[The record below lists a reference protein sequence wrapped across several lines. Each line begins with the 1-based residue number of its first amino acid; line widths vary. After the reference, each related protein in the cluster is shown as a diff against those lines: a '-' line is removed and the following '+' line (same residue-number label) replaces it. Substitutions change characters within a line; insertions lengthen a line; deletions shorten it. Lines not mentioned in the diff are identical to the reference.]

1 MRART
6 LAIVYLLPILLTVT
20 LMVVRA
26 KFSFHFYACIGCS
39 VVALATLVWLS
50 VPLISL
56 SDIASNGESV
66 IYSRAFILASLSVVL
81 VCAIPHFAGWRF
93 FQPLV
98 GFLSAFLWLRLYV
111 WEF

>member
-6 LAIVYLLPILLTVT
+6 LTITYLLPILLTAT

-26 KFSFHFYACIGCS
+26 KFSFHFYAGIGCA
-39 VVALATLVWLS
+39 VVALATLVWLN

-56 SDIASNGESV
+56 SDIAANGESV
-66 IYSRAFILASLSVVL
+66 IYSRAFIPASLSVVL
-81 VCAIPHFAGWRF
+81 VCAIPHFAGWLF

-98 GFLSAFLWLRLYV
+98 GFLSAFLWLRLCV